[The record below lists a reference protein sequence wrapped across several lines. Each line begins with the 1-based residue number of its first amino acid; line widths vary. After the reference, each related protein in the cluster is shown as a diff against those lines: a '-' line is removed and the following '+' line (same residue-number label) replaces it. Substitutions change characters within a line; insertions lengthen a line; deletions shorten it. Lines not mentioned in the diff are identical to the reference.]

1 MSTTGAIFALLAVA
15 LIGGVVWY
23 ERSKPPAQIVALV
36 AALAALAAAGRVALS
51 PIPNVVPTTD
61 ITLIAGFALGGAP
74 GFAVGAVAAL
84 ASNFWL
90 GQGPWTPWQMAGW
103 GMTGLLGAGLALLTG
118 RRLSRVGLAVACGLA
133 GFAYGALLDL
143 SLMVTY
149 GGEQSLDRYLAL
161 SARGLPFNIA
171 HAAGNVAFALIAGP
185 ALVRMLGRYRT
196 RFEFAWAKR
205 AAPAGAVSVLLLV
218 VVVAGAV
225 TASPPRAAGS
235 PTSEAV
241 AYLRAA
247 QNQDGGFGF
256 SPDAASSTAMT
267 GWATLGLE
275 AAGVDPSTLSR
286 GGKTPLSYLRS
297 TVGDLEDAA
306 ALERTILVVDAA
318 GLDPRRFAGR
328 NLVRKLLKQ
337 RGSNGSWGGQVN
349 PTAFGVLALTA
360 AGAGGADRSA
370 SWLVSNRNA
379 DGGWGF
385 APGTNS
391 DADTTGAV
399 LQALAAAGSG
409 SGAVRDGVGYLRSVQ
424 VAGGGF
430 PLSGGAA
437 NAQSTAWAIQGLLAA
452 GVPPANVRKGGRDPF
467 DYLASLQAS
476 DGHYRYSRSSD
487 QTPVW
492 VTAQALQAAQRA
504 PFPLARVGG
513 GDSASGGSGASAAGG
528 SGVSSGTGAGAA
540 GGGGGAAAGGGA
552 GAAAGDAAAATP
564 GTAAPEAVAGE
575 PTRFETDTGDD
586 DSGLLIAGVVLG
598 LAVIAGCGYM
608 LNRQAT
614 HERAMSRAA
623 CPGDLRFAAVDVET
637 AIRTRRTHKA
647 YAPEQVDRAELEQIL
662 DLARWAPN
670 HNLTN
675 PWRFR
680 VIGPQALERLKDA
693 AGPESAS
700 KLDRAPTLVVCSCV
714 LGGDPVQDEE
724 DLHASACAAYIVL
737 LAAHA
742 RGLAGYWRTPEVLRT
757 PEGREA
763 VGLPDEER
771 FVGLL
776 HLGKGVQEQSAPER
790 APAEQVVEFLP
801 SDLEHRPSLDW
812 AA

>member
-1 MSTTGAIFALLAVA
+1 MSTTGAIFALLAIA

-36 AALAALAAAGRVALS
+36 AALAALAAAGRVVLS

-74 GFAVGAVAAL
+74 GFAVGALAAL

-103 GMTGLLGAGLALLTG
+103 GMTGLLGAGLAALTG
-118 RRLSRVGLAVACGLA
+118 RRLSRVGLAIACGFA

-161 SARGLPFNIA
+161 SARSLPFNIA

-196 RFEFAWAKR
+196 RFEFSWGKR
-205 AAPAGAVSVLLLV
+205 AAPAGAVSVLLLA

-235 PTSEAV
+235 ARSEAV

-267 GWATLGLE
+267 GWAALGLE
-275 AAGVDPSTLSR
+275 AAGVDPSSLSR

-297 TVGDLEDAA
+297 TVGGLEDAA
-306 ALERTILVVDAA
+306 ALERTILAVEAA
-318 GLDPRRFAGR
+318 GLDSRRFAGR
-328 NLVRKLLKQ
+328 NLVKKLLKQ

-370 SWLVSNRNA
+370 TWLVRKRNE

-399 LQALAAAGSG
+399 LQGLAAAGIG

-424 VAGGGF
+424 LAGGGF
-430 PLSGGAA
+430 PLSGGGA

-452 GVPPANVRKGGRDPF
+452 GVSPANVRKGGRDPF

-504 PFPLARVGG
+504 PFPLAQVGG
-513 GDSASGGSGASAAGG
+513 GDSAPAGGSGAGSAAA
-528 SGVSSGTGAGAA
+528 SGAGAA
-540 GGGGGAAAGGGA
+540 GGGGGAAVGGGA
-552 GAAAGDAAAATP
+552 GAAAGAAAAASP
-564 GTAAPEAVAGE
+564 GTAAPEAVAGS

-598 LAVIAGCGYM
+598 LAVIVGCGYM
-608 LNRQAT
+608 LNRQ
-614 HERAMSRAA
+614 S
-623 CPGDLRFAAVDVET
+623 
-637 AIRTRRTHKA
+637 TRE
-647 YAPEQVDRAELEQIL
+647 P
-662 DLARWAPN
+662 
-670 HNLTN
+670 
-675 PWRFR
+675 
-680 VIGPQALERLKDA
+680 
-693 AGPESAS
+693 
-700 KLDRAPTLVVCSCV
+700 
-714 LGGDPVQDEE
+714 
-724 DLHASACAAYIVL
+724 
-737 LAAHA
+737 
-742 RGLAGYWRTPEVLRT
+742 
-757 PEGREA
+757 
-763 VGLPDEER
+763 
-771 FVGLL
+771 
-776 HLGKGVQEQSAPER
+776 
-790 APAEQVVEFLP
+790 
-801 SDLEHRPSLDW
+801 
-812 AA
+812 